1 MKGFAMKARDQGA
14 KGNNDL
20 APGFDLTLTDLVTRI
35 VDSKR
40 SRRNRIEASKRN
52 YAISSKSLL
61 MHSGLMN
68 GKMAY
73 LSPNRLKKANP

>member
-20 APGFDLTLTDLVTRI
+20 APGFDFTLTDLVTRI

-40 SRRNRIEASKRN
+40 SRRNRIEASKR
-52 YAISSKSLL
+52 S
-61 MHSGLMN
+61 HQ
-68 GKMAY
+68 
-73 LSPNRLKKANP
+73 